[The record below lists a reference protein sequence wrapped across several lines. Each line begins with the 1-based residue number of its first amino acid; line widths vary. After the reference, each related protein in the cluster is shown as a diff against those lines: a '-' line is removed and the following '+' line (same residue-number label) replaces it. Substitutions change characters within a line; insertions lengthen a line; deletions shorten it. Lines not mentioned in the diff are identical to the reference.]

1 MATASSF
8 AGPAGQRRGPRPKGF
23 TVAGW
28 IILSA
33 ALGLIVLSRQTP
45 AIAGYGA
52 VAYDQEARKAGYAWD
67 ETTQKRANDAAR
79 RDCDSDDCEV
89 RFGVPPKMCAAF
101 ATPESGSAWGGAVR
115 KSLDDATFA
124 ATKNCQKHAKQ
135 KCVVRE
141 SKCTK

>member
-1 MATASSF
+1 VGRSVIL
-8 AGPAGQRRGPRPKGF
+8 AGRALVLFLLVHMPAY
-23 TVAGW
+23 AD
-28 IILSA
+28 
-33 ALGLIVLSRQTP
+33 
-45 AIAGYGA
+45 YGA
-52 VAYDQEARKAGYAWD
+52 VAYDQDARKAGYAWE
-67 ETTQKRANDAAR
+67 ETTQKSANDAAR
-79 RDCDSDDCEV
+79 RDCGSDNCQV

-101 ATPESGSAWGGAVR
+101 ATPDSGSAWGGAVR